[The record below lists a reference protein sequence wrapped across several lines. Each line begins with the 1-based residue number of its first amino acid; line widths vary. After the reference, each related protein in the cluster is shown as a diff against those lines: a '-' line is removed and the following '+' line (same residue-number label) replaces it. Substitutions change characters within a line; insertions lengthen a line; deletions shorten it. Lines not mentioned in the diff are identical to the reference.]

1 MTPEEIVHKA
11 NIERAFVATVMQ
23 ALGYYIDNMLAYC
36 KENNLRVDSFEKN
49 QLNIMK
55 KAINNITIEYKQ
67 LNKGRGQAFK
77 DYSKILAVTVQELF
91 SRVDGDYMRMYKF
104 YNYIKAFPNQR
115 HEIEVPA
122 EIEQEAFSVLFN
134 NKNDEDNTTKS

>member
-1 MTPEEIVHKA
+1 MISKEIIHKA
-11 NIERAFVATVMQ
+11 NIDRAFVVTVMQ

-36 KENNLRVDSFEKN
+36 KENNLKVDSFEKS

-55 KAINNITIEYKQ
+55 KAINNITIDYRQ

-91 SRVDGDYMRMYKF
+91 SRTDGDYMTMFKF
-104 YNYIKAFPNQR
+104 YNYIKAFPTKQ
-115 HEIEVPA
+115 HEIEVPI
-122 EIEQEAFSVLFN
+122 EIEQNAFSVLFN
-134 NKNDEDNTTKS
+134 KQDNENNTAQS

>member
-1 MTPEEIVHKA
+1 MIPEEIVNKA
-11 NIERAFVATVMQ
+11 NVERAFVVTVMQ
-23 ALGYYIDNMLAYC
+23 ALEYYIDNMLAYC
-36 KENNLRVDSFEKN
+36 KENNLRVDSFEKS

-55 KAINNITIEYKQ
+55 KAINYITIEYRQ
-67 LNKGRGQAFK
+67 LNNGRGQAFK

-134 NKNDEDNTTKS
+134 NNNNEDNTTQS